1 MPMLFQCCSVFYRL
15 LQSSVHDP
23 CSHCIASML
32 SPVAGSRVGAAT
44 LQSRAAPCALV
55 ATAQPRCSVVSCAGK
70 VLLEVK
76 GLEAKVASTGQQ
88 ILNGVDLVVHEGEV
102 HAIMGKNGSGKSTLS
117 KVLVGHP
124 DYEVTAGTAA
134 FKGKSLFELE
144 PEERSHLG
152 LFLSF
157 QSPVEI
163 PGVSNIDFLRMAC
176 NARRKA
182 LNQTELDPLEFYAH
196 VMPKL
201 ELLNMDPAFLNRNVN
216 EGFSGGEKKRNEIL
230 QLAVLEADMSIL
242 DEIDSGLDIDA
253 LRDVA
258 KAVNALRTQDTGVLM
273 VTHYKRL
280 LDYIKPDFV
289 HIMQSGQIVKTGD
302 IKLVDQLEAGGYKD
316 VMEPSPTL

>member
-1 MPMLFQCCSVFYRL
+1 MRCPRAFTTRRPAGRVSAVR
-15 LQSSVHDP
+15 VH
-23 CSHCIASML
+23 AS
-32 SPVAGSRVGAAT
+32 
-44 LQSRAAPCALV
+44 
-55 ATAQPRCSVVSCAGK
+55 GK
-70 VLLEVK
+70 VMLEVK
-76 GLEAKVASTGQQ
+76 DLEAKIAATGQQ
-88 ILNGVDLVVHEGEV
+88 ILKGVNLTIREGEV

-124 DYEVTAGTAA
+124 DYEVIGGTATY
-134 FKGKSLFELE
+134 KGKNLFELE

-163 PGVSNIDFLRMAC
+163 PGVSNIDFLRMAA

-182 LNQTELDPLEFYAH
+182 LGQAELDPLEFYAY

-230 QLAVLEADMSIL
+230 QLAVLDADMSIL

-258 KAVNALRTQDTGVLM
+258 KAVNALKKADGGVLM

-289 HIMQSGQIVKTGD
+289 HIMQGGEIVKTGD
-302 IKLVDQLEAGGYKD
+302 IKLVDALEAEGYALL
-316 VMEPSPTL
+316 EPSPVRA

>member
-1 MPMLFQCCSVFYRL
+1 
-15 LQSSVHDP
+15 
-23 CSHCIASML
+23 ML

-157 QSPVEI
+157 QSP
-163 PGVSNIDFLRMAC
+163 
-176 NARRKA
+176 
-182 LNQTELDPLEFYAH
+182 
-196 VMPKL
+196 
-201 ELLNMDPAFLNRNVN
+201 
-216 EGFSGGEKKRNEIL
+216 
-230 QLAVLEADMSIL
+230 
-242 DEIDSGLDIDA
+242 
-253 LRDVA
+253 
-258 KAVNALRTQDTGVLM
+258 
-273 VTHYKRL
+273 RL

-316 VMEPSPTL
+316 ASNQGSQSADTEASRNVADQP